1 MRRTGGKRPVNTQKL
16 RHLPRKGGGARGGA
30 GGFCFNEDML

>member
-1 MRRTGGKRPVNTQKL
+1 MRRTGGKRPVNMQKL

-30 GGFCFNEDML
+30 RGLYFNVDTL